1 MTAHTPISQTSAQSV
16 TSGQLTLRPPVPEDA
31 AAIVALMNSCS
42 IALGDAPAMIV
53 EELRR
58 DWIGLDLNEGA
69 VLVQSGEG
77 EIVGYGDIFNR
88 GFVQTNVYA
97 FARPSSR
104 QEVVF
109 ARLIEWGE
117 AWVAARKPTDPA
129 LPPTEI
135 HYFHRDVDT
144 NSVRLLEAAGYHY
157 IRTHY
162 VMAAELTETPPTP
175 LWPGGISVRAYRLGL
190 DDDDLFLG
198 GEESFQDMWNRP
210 PSTKERWLE
219 QTQADDFDPTLWFL
233 PYDTTTGDVCGVC
246 LCSILPGAGE
256 VDTLGIRRPWR
267 RQGLGLALLHHAF
280 AEFWRRGVRMVRLN
294 VDAESPTGAP
304 RLYAR
309 AGFRVEK
316 RFVRYMKSV

>member
-104 QEVVF
+104 QEVV
-109 ARLIEWGE
+109 
-117 AWVAARKPTDPA
+117 
-129 LPPTEI
+129 LP
-135 HYFHRDVDT
+135 D
-144 NSVRLLEAAGYHY
+144 
-157 IRTHY
+157 
-162 VMAAELTETPPTP
+162 
-175 LWPGGISVRAYRLGL
+175 
-190 DDDDLFLG
+190 
-198 GEESFQDMWNRP
+198 
-210 PSTKERWLE
+210 
-219 QTQADDFDPTLWFL
+219 
-233 PYDTTTGDVCGVC
+233 
-246 LCSILPGAGE
+246 
-256 VDTLGIRRPWR
+256 
-267 RQGLGLALLHHAF
+267 
-280 AEFWRRGVRMVRLN
+280 
-294 VDAESPTGAP
+294 
-304 RLYAR
+304 
-309 AGFRVEK
+309 
-316 RFVRYMKSV
+316 